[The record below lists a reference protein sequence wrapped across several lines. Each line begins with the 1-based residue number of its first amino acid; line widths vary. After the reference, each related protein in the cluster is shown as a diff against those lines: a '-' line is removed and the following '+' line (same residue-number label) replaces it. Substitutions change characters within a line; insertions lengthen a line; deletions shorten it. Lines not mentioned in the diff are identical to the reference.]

1 MVERVY
7 DEVRRW
13 AQETKL
19 PDGRRVVDQEWVQL
33 NLARVHAKLEFVKL
47 INWKVAAAGG
57 ANPADASATKVFAT
71 EFYTEAY
78 RLLMEVL
85 GPNAY
90 LSRTSGAA
98 VLAGRLERA
107 FQGCSDPH
115 LRRGSERGAARPHR
129 PLRRRPA
136 PGAEALRS
144 TMDFTLTDDQQA
156 IADLAH
162 RILSER
168 LPPERLRE
176 LEQTDPWFADDVW
189 AELGEADLLGIALP
203 EAVGGGGYGILEAC
217 LIAEQVGRTVAPVPY
232 LSSIVGRRDAD
243 GALRRPTRQRE
254 RCSPVSSPERP
265 PSPIALYEPGDVAVP
280 AIPSTQATADGDGW
294 RLDGEKSLVV
304 GADRAAAILVPARTS
319 ESTSAVFLVPP
330 GADGV
335 TLERETAVSG
345 EPQWTVR
352 LERRG
357 ASTPMRVLG
366 ELDRRGGDRRRGRA
380 TGSPRPSAPPR
391 PGCARRRWPSRPG
404 TCPSGSSSGA
414 SSAPS
419 RRSASGS
426 PTPTSTPRPSGSPPS
441 RPSGASSEGL
451 DADDELMIAKFWAA
465 DGAQRVVHAAQ
476 HLHGGIGVD
485 LDYPIHRYFRWA
497 KVLELTLGGASPS
510 LLRLGA
516 SLATQPVG
524 GG

>member
-1 MVERVY
+1 
-7 DEVRRW
+7 
-13 AQETKL
+13 
-19 PDGRRVVDQEWVQL
+19 
-33 NLARVHAKLEFVKL
+33 
-47 INWKVAAAGG
+47 
-57 ANPADASATKVFAT
+57 
-71 EFYTEAY
+71 
-78 RLLMEVL
+78 
-85 GPNAY
+85 
-90 LSRTSGAA
+90 
-98 VLAGRLERA
+98 
-107 FQGCSDPH
+107 
-115 LRRGSERGAARPHR
+115 
-129 PLRRRPA
+129 
-136 PGAEALRS
+136 
-144 TMDFTLTDDQQA
+144 MDFTLTEDQQA
-156 IADLAH
+156 MADLAH

-176 LEQTDPWFADDVW
+176 LEQADPWFADDVW
-189 AELGEADLLGIALP
+189 AELGDADLLGIALP

-232 LSSIVGRRDAD
+232 LMSIVGAAMPVAHFGSD
-243 GALRRPTRQRE
+243 RQRE
-254 RCSPVSSPERP
+254 ALLPGVIAGTATLT
-265 PSPIALYEPGDVAVP
+265 IALYEPGDVAVP
-280 AIPSTQATADGDGW
+280 AIPSTQAIPAGDGW

-319 ESTSAVFLVPP
+319 ESTTAVFLVPP

-352 LERRG
+352 LNGVVLDAG
-357 ASTPMRVLG
+357 AL
-366 ELDRRGGDRRRGRA
+366 L
-380 TGSPRPSAPPR
+380 
-391 PGCARRRWPSRPG
+391 
-404 TCPSGSSSGA
+404 GSSSDGA
-414 SSAPS
+414 EIVGWTSDRLTAAICATQTGVCEEALAITARYVSE
-419 RRSASGS
+419 REQFGS
-426 PTPTSTPRPSGSPPS
+426 KLGTFQAVAQRIADAYIDTEAIRLTALQAIWRL
-441 RPSGASSEGL
+441 SEGL